1 MGARTTDSDLSQ
13 VRKALE
19 RPHLEYFKDFFADT
33 ATFGSRRAIEH
44 AIEFFGEDNV
54 VFASDAPFDPEGGP
68 MYIRDTIK
76 LLDEIDMSQATRQK
90 IYQDNIVRMT
100 GLKL

>member
-1 MGARTTDSDLSQ
+1 M
-13 VRKALE
+13 
-19 RPHLEYFKDFFADT
+19 
-33 ATFGSRRAIEH
+33 
-44 AIEFFGEDNV
+44 

-68 MYIRDTIK
+68 MYIRDTIN
-76 LLDEIDMSQATRQK
+76 LLDGMDISQNTRQK